1 MAGSNAQDYIKHHL
15 GNLTYGELPA
25 GYVRECDG
33 RDTQT
38 LTEST
43 WTFACNGNEAK
54 DMGFAAFHV
63 DSLAWSGG
71 LGIIMCLLFW
81 MGARKATAGVPS
93 GFLNFVESI
102 IEFIDTQ
109 VRDSFHGK
117 SKLVAPLSLVIFC
130 WVFLMNLMDLIPVD
144 FIPGTFSWIM
154 TSFFGWTAQEAYFK
168 IVPSTDPNITLSMSF
183 SVMLLVIFFTIKAKG
198 LGGFVGTLTLHPF
211 EASNPVL
218 KALLMPVNL
227 LLETIGLLAKPVSL
241 GLRLFG
247 NMYAG
252 EFVFIM
258 LAAMMGAW
266 QFIGA
271 WPWAVFH
278 ILVITLQAFIF
289 MVLTIVYLSMAV
301 EDH

>member
-1 MAGSNAQDYIKHHL
+1 
-15 GNLTYGELPA
+15 
-25 GYVRECDG
+25 
-33 RDTQT
+33 
-38 LTEST
+38 
-43 WTFACNGNEAK
+43 
-54 DMGFAAFHV
+54 
-63 DSLAWSGG
+63 
-71 LGIIMCLLFW
+71 
-81 MGARKATAGVPS
+81 
-93 GFLNFVESI
+93 
-102 IEFIDTQ
+102 
-109 VRDSFHGK
+109 
-117 SKLVAPLSLVIFC
+117 VAPLSLVIFC